1 MQNRAR
7 LYRQRSESASRG
19 APMSQ
24 HKQTASCGYV
34 QKPPAS
40 TPALHRP
47 ARTVPPCRR
56 GPINCSPHLAHLA
69 HLVGGACPK
78 CAPRIRWWAQE
89 AMQRLKLR
97 ATKLEVERTVL
108 RAMCVGALGRTVW
121 REGVDLLADYRFADN
136 VHQLIFEAMREIQ
149 TDDPQIIRE
158 LLPARLNNKGFP
170 DLDLETYFQP
180 HNFPAN
186 QTIALIRAL

>member
-1 MQNRAR
+1 MKR
-7 LYRQRSESASRG
+7 LEW
-19 APMSQ
+19 
-24 HKQTASCGYV
+24 C
-34 QKPPAS
+34 
-40 TPALHRP
+40 
-47 ARTVPPCRR
+47 
-56 GPINCSPHLAHLA
+56 
-69 HLVGGACPK
+69 
-78 CAPRIRWWAQE
+78 
-89 AMQRLKLR
+89 
-97 ATKLEVERTVL
+97 ATKAEAERTVL

-149 TDDPQIIRE
+149 TDDPLIIRE

-186 QTIALIRAL
+186 QTIALIRALCAGSADEKRPKSAAR